1 MDELDDLDELEAPS
15 GLGGKSRW
23 SLASWLIVG
32 SLALLFLGLIMVGKT
47 VGGENQFMET
57 RLASIQET
65 LDSDPAPDAEVEQ
78 LQSDVAA
85 LEAQL
90 FELQAALDELKA
102 SRVNIPLALSVV
114 GQYDHNRMRLTG
126 ISQSADRLTLSGEA
140 DGEDTVY
147 EYAQSMEQTGTF
159 ERVVIQSISA
169 NPELESWS
177 RPDAPSLAD
186 VAEEI
191 LVGQPQL
198 HTFDPVA
205 DVDTFLLKPQPGR
218 SYAVYTT
225 NLPPGVDTV
234 LTVSFGDT
242 TLSNDNEGAG
252 LLSSRVE
259 FQAPEERGGE
269 VMIQVVNLGQ
279 FGPEMSYLIAV
290 EELGTTS
297 PDTRSRAA
305 PLHTQPVPRVAK
317 IELLQGQPVEFVI
330 LVELAVVQD
339 E

>member
-1 MDELDDLDELEAPS
+1 MDELDELDEQGAPS
-15 GLGGKSRW
+15 GWGGKSRW

-47 VGGENQFMET
+47 IGGENQFMET

-65 LDSDPAPDAEVEQ
+65 LDSEPAPDAEVEQ
-78 LQSDVAA
+78 LQSDVTA
-85 LEAQL
+85 LEGQL
-90 FELQAALDELKA
+90 FELQSALDELEA
-102 SRVNIPLALSVV
+102 GSVNIPLALSVV
-114 GQYDHNRMRLTG
+114 GGYDHNRMRLTG
-126 ISQSADRLTLSGEA
+126 ISQSANRLTLSGEA

-147 EYAQSMEQTGTF
+147 EYAQRLEQAGTF

-177 RPDAPSLAD
+177 RPDAPSLAE

-191 LVGQPQL
+191 LPGQPQL
-198 HTFDPVA
+198 HNFDPVA

-218 SYAVYTT
+218 TYAVYTT

-242 TLSNDNEGAG
+242 TLSNDNERTG

-259 FQAPEERGGE
+259 FQAPEERGSQ

-279 FGPEMSYLIAV
+279 FGPDMSYLIAV
-290 EELGTTS
+290 DELGG
-297 PDTRSRAA
+297 TRSRPASPHARPA
-305 PLHTQPVPRVAK
+305 PRPVK
-317 IELLQGQPVEFVI
+317 SSLLQGQPVEFVI
-330 LVELAVVQD
+330 LVELTAGQN